1 MEKNSIESLSKIIS
15 RLPGLGPRLAK
26 RLVLHLANNKEKI
39 LLPLIEELNNLNEK
53 IHNCQICG
61 NLDQGLICKI
71 CDNPNRDKGII
82 CVVEEVAD
90 LWAIERS
97 ESYKGQYHILGGNLS
112 AILGHGIEGLNLQS
126 LHQRLKA
133 GNVKEL
139 ILATSAT
146 IDGQTTAHFLL
157 ENLKEYNLKIT
168 RLTYGI
174 PVGSELDYLDEGTIN
189 IAFKTR
195 SEF

>member
-1 MEKNSIESLSKIIS
+1 MEKNCIENLTKIIS
-15 RLPGLGPRLAK
+15 KLPGLGPRLAK
-26 RLVLHLANNKEKI
+26 RLVLYLANNKEKI
-39 LLPLIEELNNLNEK
+39 LLPLIEELNNLNQK
-53 IHNCQICG
+53 ITNCKSCG
-61 NLDQGLICKI
+61 NLDEGDICRI
-71 CDNPNRDKGII
+71 CNNPNRDQATI

-90 LWAIERS
+90 LLAIERS

-112 AILGHGIEGLNLQS
+112 AVLGHGVEGLNLEP
-126 LHQRLKA
+126 LYQRLRTNK
-133 GNVKEL
+133 VKEL
-139 ILATSAT
+139 IIATSAT

-189 IAFKTR
+189 IAIKTR